1 MTGGNRPPRMQQ
13 PYRGMYQLLWRWLE
27 KKYPEVWE
35 DYKAH
40 RARLKEIEG
49 KKRLN
54 ILVKEYL
61 DLRPTQ
67 ESA

>member
-40 RARLKEIEG
+40 RASFN
-49 KKRLN
+49 KKARKLAD
-54 ILVKEYL
+54 ER
-61 DLRPTQ
+61 DSRPI
-67 ESA
+67 